1 MFNQVQWANAQTF
14 ALAHKS
20 PSLLTE
26 PTLPIETQGLPPGP
40 RNKSFRKISH
50 FSSLAHLF
58 QEKVKE
64 GFYSELPGHNS
75 WCPLGPGIWAL
86 TTPPR
91 RSCSSLYHLYLLWNV
106 SLCYLGGRGLATLPE
121 IRLARKSKL
130 ESARRVKLS
139 AWSQG
144 LSGTDY
150 NSRWW
155 ATLAAAVETVKIL
168 L

>member
-1 MFNQVQWANAQTF
+1 MGKCTNTHFCSQITI
-14 ALAHKS
+14 
-20 PSLLTE
+20 PLTE
-26 PTLPIETQGLPPGP
+26 TTLPIETQNLPPCP
-40 RNKSFRKISH
+40 RNKNLRKISH
-50 FSSLAHLF
+50 FSFLAHLF

-75 WCPLGPGIWAL
+75 WCPLGPGNWAF
-86 TTPPR
+86 TTLPR
-91 RSCSSLYHLYLLWNV
+91 RSCSSLYHMYLLWNV
-106 SLCYLGGRGLATLPE
+106 SLCCLEGRRLAPLSE
-121 IRLARKSKL
+121 IRLAKKSKL
-130 ESARRVKLS
+130 ESARWIKLS

-155 ATLAAAVETVKIL
+155 AMLAAAVETVKIL